1 MHYGWFD
8 TSPRTSKYVRASA
21 RSRLDIEFEYLFF
34 SCLLPDKKGKT
45 RHKTPIVKRCL
56 NPSFDYKFTLE
67 DQSLSDLKARVLEIT
82 LWDYDLASSDEFLG
96 GVRLGL
102 GTSSNLWDDSNSAE
116 SQIWQTILSRHNVW
130 VQVVLPLRVEM
141 KEGSKL

>member
-1 MHYGWFD
+1 M
-8 TSPRTSKYVRASA
+8 
-21 RSRLDIEFEYLFF
+21 
-34 SCLLPDKKGKT
+34 
-45 RHKTPIVKRCL
+45 KRCL

-96 GVRLGL
+96 GIRLGL

-130 VQVVLPLRVEM
+130 VQVALPLRVEM

>member
-1 MHYGWFD
+1 MVGSTPVH
-8 TSPRTSKYVRASA
+8 A
-21 RSRLDIEFEYLFF
+21 RPNTWEQAHGRDLISNLNIFFF

-96 GVRLGL
+96 GIRLGL